1 MECKFRRDT
10 ISTNSA
16 VTCVS
21 FHAAR
26 GAWVTATGG
35 AGSGPTHAQY
45 AYLWKQWA
53 SGPVLRKGVTYRSG
67 TGIRCHL
74 MLGDPAGMGCSSVHT
89 GWEFML
95 NRQRAWLY
103 R

>member
-1 MECKFRRDT
+1 
-10 ISTNSA
+10 
-16 VTCVS
+16 
-21 FHAAR
+21 
-26 GAWVTATGG
+26 
-35 AGSGPTHAQY
+35 
-45 AYLWKQWA
+45 
-53 SGPVLRKGVTYRSG
+53 VLRKGVTYRSG